1 MRKQTKRWLLAL
13 TTGLSCLLA
22 ANTALSSIAEAR
34 LVGLAIHKETGRNI
48 YIGALHYD
56 ELVPRPDDIVAA
68 SGPKVMEYRVVAR
81 RTSIRSLMGNILLQG
96 ELATG
101 SPPNA
106 NIIEFAGEIMAA
118 VQGSLYAGDSLE
130 IRLDKNNSTTAALSG
145 IELARTN
152 KREVSDYFLKGWVN
166 EGGPSTAFRS
176 SILSSDIDSSLMS
189 IYSAHAIS
197 NERLAVINS
206 WAEPIETETPDAE
219 AAPAAS
225 AVAAVA
231 AVPAAAEVSTASG
244 QLAITTPALSSAIDE
259 SLAIPEANPMATEQ
273 AAAAEPVLLASL
285 SPTQEMILP
294 EPDDKT
300 AAVAVVEAID
310 AMEYSQ
316 RLATF
321 NTRILRSVYSHIRYP
336 RAAVRRNIQGTLELD
351 LVVSNKGS
359 VLDITV
365 ARSSGH
371 SMLDKSAVKAARQA
385 FEDTPLSE
393 IDQVAVAEYSED
405 GDQLIIPI
413 PISFILTE

>member
-22 ANTALSSIAEAR
+22 ASTALSSIAEAR
-34 LVGLAIHKETGRNI
+34 LVGLAMHQETGRNI

-56 ELVPRPDDIVAA
+56 ELVPRPNDIVAA
-68 SGPKVMEYRVVAR
+68 DGPKVMEYRVVAR

-101 SPPNA
+101 TPPGA
-106 NIIEFAGEIMAA
+106 SIIEFAGEIMVA

-130 IRLDKNNSTTAALSG
+130 IRLNKDNRTTASLSG
-145 IELARTN
+145 VELARAD
-152 KREVSDYFLKGWVN
+152 KREVSDYFLKGWVD

-176 SILSSDIDSSLMS
+176 SILSTDIDSSLMS

-206 WAEPIETETPDAE
+206 WVDPVAAEIPDAVV
-219 AAPAAS
+219 PAS
-225 AVAAVA
+225 AVAITTD
-231 AVPAAAEVSTASG
+231 VPAASVNLATTA
-244 QLAITTPALSSAIDE
+244 PALPSAINE
-259 SLAIPEANPMATEQ
+259 SPAIPEANPMATEQ
-273 AAAAEPVLLASL
+273 VAAAEPVLLASL

-294 EPDDKT
+294 EREDK
-300 AAVAVVEAID
+300 AAALAVVEAID

-321 NTRILRSVYSHIRYP
+321 NTQILRSVYSHIRYP

-351 LVVSNKGS
+351 LVVNNKGS
-359 VLDITV
+359 LLDITI

>member
-22 ANTALSSIAEAR
+22 ASTALSSIAEAR
-34 LVGLAIHKETGRNI
+34 LVGLAMHQETGRNI

-56 ELVPRPDDIVAA
+56 ELVPRPNDIVAA
-68 SGPKVMEYRVVAR
+68 DGPKVMEYRVVAR

-101 SPPNA
+101 TPPGA
-106 NIIEFAGEIMAA
+106 SIIEFAGEIMVA

-130 IRLDKNNSTTAALSG
+130 IRLNKDNRTTASLSG
-145 IELARTN
+145 VELARAD
-152 KREVSDYFLKGWVN
+152 KREVSDYFLKGWVD

-176 SILSSDIDSSLMS
+176 SILSTDIDSSLMS

-206 WAEPIETETPDAE
+206 WVDPVAAEIPDAVV
-219 AAPAAS
+219 PAS
-225 AVAAVA
+225 AVAITTD
-231 AVPAAAEVSTASG
+231 VPAASVNLATTA
-244 QLAITTPALSSAIDE
+244 PALPSAINE
-259 SLAIPEANPMATEQ
+259 SPAIPEANPMATEQ
-273 AAAAEPVLLASL
+273 VAAAEPVLLASL

-294 EPDDKT
+294 EREDK
-300 AAVAVVEAID
+300 AAALAVVEAID

-321 NTRILRSVYSHIRYP
+321 NTQILRSVYSHIRYP

-351 LVVSNKGS
+351 LVVNNKGNL
-359 VLDITV
+359 LDITI

>member
-1 MRKQTKRWLLAL
+1 
-13 TTGLSCLLA
+13 
-22 ANTALSSIAEAR
+22 
-34 LVGLAIHKETGRNI
+34 
-48 YIGALHYD
+48 
-56 ELVPRPDDIVAA
+56 
-68 SGPKVMEYRVVAR
+68 
-81 RTSIRSLMGNILLQG
+81 MGNILLQG

-106 NIIEFAGEIMAA
+106 NIIKFAGEIMAA

-225 AVAAVA
+225 AVAAVAAVA

-351 LVVSNKGS
+351 LVVSNEGS

>member
-13 TTGLSCLLA
+13 STGLSCLLA

-34 LVGLAIHKETGRNI
+34 LVGLAMHQETGRNI

-68 SGPKVMEYRVVAR
+68 GGPKVMEYRVVAR

-101 SPPNA
+101 TPPDA
-106 NIIEFAGEIMAA
+106 SIIEFAGEIMAA

-130 IRLDKNNSTTAALSG
+130 IRLNKDNSTTAALSG
-145 IELARTN
+145 VELARTS
-152 KREVSDYFLKGWVN
+152 KREVSDYFLMGWVD
-166 EGGPSTAFRS
+166 EGGPSTKFRS
-176 SILSSDIDSSLMS
+176 SILSTDIDSSLMS

-197 NERLAVINS
+197 NERLVVINS
-206 WAEPIETETPDAE
+206 WAEPLEVE
-219 AAPAAS
+219 APAAVVPPPAS
-225 AVAAVA
+225 AVAAVTTEA
-231 AVPAAAEVSTASG
+231 STASV
-244 QLAITTPALSSAIDE
+244 QLATTAPALSSAMDE
-259 SLAIPEANPMATEQ
+259 PPAIPESNSMATEQ
-273 AAAAEPVLLASL
+273 VAVAEPVLLASL

-294 EPDDKT
+294 EPEDTT
-300 AAVAVVEAID
+300 AAVAVVEAMG

-321 NTRILRSVYSHIRYP
+321 NTRILRSVYSHIHYP
-336 RAAVRRNIQGTLELD
+336 RAAIRRNIQGTLELD
-351 LVVSNKGS
+351 LLVSNEGS
-359 VLDITV
+359 VLDITI

-371 SMLDKSAVKAARQA
+371 SMLDKSAVKAARKA
-385 FEDTPLSE
+385 FEDTPLNE
-393 IDQVAVAEYSED
+393 IDQVAITEYSED